1 MSRFQSNNNQRLK
14 FNSQLTMSS
23 YPFEINLKDDD
34 TDNYIVDSVSSEA
47 FDLSGQLL
55 LQPDPLANLNAG
67 ETFSSTI
74 TWNLVSTTKSIPPA

>member
-1 MSRFQSNNNQRLK
+1 
-14 FNSQLTMSS
+14 MSS

-55 LQPDPLANLNAG
+55 LQPDPLVDLNAG
-67 ETFSSTI
+67 DF
-74 TWNLVSTTKSIPPA
+74 